1 MIPNTNTNEQCDL
14 QLPWLVRK
22 NYFHLTERETFHMT
36 EQETETERSSV
47 AHTAES
53 GTGYAGSCSPI
64 HTLDQILSLQN
75 PTFSTNHSS
84 RNTELKNNIIL
95 KDILE
100 LLSGQNKNLPA
111 PTICIIAYYCLSD
124 FQENT
129 YYVGICK
136 QPVSPSSAAVISHA
150 DGAAQSH

>member
-1 MIPNTNTNEQCDL
+1 
-14 QLPWLVRK
+14 
-22 NYFHLTERETFHMT
+22 MT

-47 AHTAES
+47 AHTAEC
-53 GTGYAGSCSPI
+53 GTGYAGSCSPV
-64 HTLDQILSLQN
+64 HTLDQILSLQKT
-75 PTFSTNHSS
+75 TFSTNHSS
-84 RNTELKNNIIL
+84 RNTELKNIRL
-95 KDILE
+95 KDTLE

-124 FQENT
+124 FQENI

-136 QPVSPSSAAVISHA
+136 QSVSPSSAAVISHA